1 MGDACSLGPVMECF
15 YCMNVDRILLGQ
27 RQVRLNSRLFYM
39 ILLRFVLST
48 NSSLSMY
55 DDNDCDND
63 RVYLCC
69 GGYDS

>member
-1 MGDACSLGPVMECF
+1 MACF
-15 YCMNVDRILLGQ
+15 YCMNADRILLGQ
-27 RQVRLNSRLFYM
+27 RQVRLNSRLFHM

-55 DDNDCDND
+55 IDDDNDGDND